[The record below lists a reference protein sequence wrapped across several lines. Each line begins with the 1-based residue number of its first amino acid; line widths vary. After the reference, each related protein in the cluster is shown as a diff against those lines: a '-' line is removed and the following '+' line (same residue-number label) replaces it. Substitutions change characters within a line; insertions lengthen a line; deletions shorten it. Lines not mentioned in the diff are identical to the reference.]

1 MAENRLVSP
10 GYKKENP
17 KSKGNQQRWASPRKF
32 ENKKQ
37 ANEIYVPKTKF
48 YIPYPDEKD
57 FAVQAISSREA
68 ELTKKDGKPSKV
80 FGVGEFSGLSFEQ
93 ISQAVVLQATITRVP
108 IGASKIEAKECVIK
122 FSGESSVTIKTPDTE
137 NIFKYRKGEK
147 GDFGYYS
154 ADEKEKADIPETE
167 SPSKFSISRK
177 FSHSNELEKPLKQL
191 EEALKKNDLSS
202 QEKLSR
208 ALESLGKNA
217 TLAHIK
223 TKYSDQKLTPT
234 YALYCLEQ
242 ELQLIKKQ
250 IKAYDNATK
259 ELGSRLE
266 NPSRGDTTPAQN
278 FINNTRKA
286 IEAFKDEIPEMVK
299 DFQSQFKPIVN
310 DVNAVEKFQTN
321 KKVGELVFAEKFP
334 AIEKFKSQILTEAEL
349 LEVMG
354 DKRLSGQQADLL
366 RQIEDVIMHDNTRSK
381 VRGLLDTGMG
391 KTFLAEKIAKYSE
404 ILKRENRK
412 LPKNF
417 PRIASFK
424 IKNIDLASQ
433 DQLSEMESR
442 TNNDNN
448 PLKGNLIIVDED
460 FFISNKSLRTLVD
473 KGAKVVRFGASEN
486 QLQLIE
492 AFHRAEEKNIA
503 GAKIKNNEALIEMLE
518 SKKEE
523 NSELVAIY
531 DKLKGSY
538 KRYSENG
545 GASYMLQN
553 FNREDFVEA
562 VNDLK
567 KKNLIKIDEVEK
579 CLEKIQGNNF
589 NVRRK
594 SILFDQASTNAETQ
608 IQDVINAVR
617 FVSQIEISR
626 AFSQVNNATNVDEFK
641 SAYEDLKRFGVF
653 EDFDQEINEFL
664 SEDIKSK
671 NIDDLKKNALPAI
684 KYAAEK
690 KMLLLNGLESN
701 ANTKVSEDVVY
712 REFENINYLN
722 EINKEIDAE
731 ISKIRT
737 TNESLREPNRIFDSK
752 ARIRENDVKAVAER
766 RILAKEK
773 LKKAEVKSEI
783 EDNKT
788 WYELAAE
795 NSSSNKSQ
803 NIFPGIS
810 LNEGEIKTGLEAILA
825 QTKKDVAVANF
836 VEDGQHKIILAKKN
850 ARGAVE
856 YKTIANDGNKDAEIE
871 KLTQGTK
878 SSVMIYAGENLEFVV
893 GGDYGHL
900 SVLDK
905 GDQQNIF
912 IKREKDL
919 NIDLF
924 KQMFGR
930 DRSGFEDI
938 SRKVTLIGEVAKTE
952 EAAKL
957 ADKSFAN
964 SQEKDLTEIVRFLQT
979 KLGKYYKSDEKSQ
992 ELFDAISK
1000 NGNEKDLAALIIDKR
1015 TLTNQVNPQLDF
1027 LKEGVDQEKF
1037 RRDLKAFAF
1046 YSLASRAIKQETNL
1060 RDAFAETSLEGFAVS
1075 PKLKSLMETKDAVKT
1090 LDNLEVFSEL
1100 LHLKKESKLEIKSE
1114 KLDNLKEEALAPKRA
1129 SLLKEAVK
1137 IQTSI
1142 KDYATK
1148 NPRIV
1153 ENLSDY
1159 KIASPTLVNFTR
1171 DKDNKVDGFVFD
1183 HGEKEGQKSY
1193 KFAQDGIH
1201 LSGEKEPLSL
1211 KEAQKLGNDL
1221 EESLSKMRDLFEERQ
1236 AAEMKA
1242 IADSAQKLHDDLKVI
1257 ANSELKTHFAGRFV
1271 VANPVIIF
1279 DVGVDNE
1286 YNHGADKGKYEFKFN
1301 SEENVIGLGKF
1312 FRDNKNV
1319 AKLAPLNLS
1328 QIEKLQS
1335 HLTAATEIA
1344 QKALDIKQ
1352 VERAKIEQEAKSR
1365 EQEAKLRADEI
1376 EKVRL
1381 QELEAQEKSRIEE
1394 LKVQEK
1400 LRIEEISAQARAANE
1415 LRAILKTAS
1424 GENSSLKIKKTR
1436 DQKNFRSFSIKN
1448 GEEVLKYKFI
1458 FHPTEPKVLGLIKL
1472 PEKKEQSSQ
1481 EIKSV
1486 QEIVKAELERAKEA
1500 AEIKKMSES
1509 EAETKAKIAEDKA
1522 VEQAKAEAIVKEI
1535 ARKTRDLRAVF
1546 KSEFNLELS
1555 GITNVVK
1562 GEKEVKS
1569 FSLMQGDKKCDYQ
1582 VILSGSN
1589 QEPVGVRN
1597 GEKDLNI
1604 DEIDEI
1610 TKAIEAKIAEANAKK
1625 LEAENVKKLEAK
1637 KLEAENAKK
1646 LEAENAKIAEANAK
1660 KIEAE
1665 KLEAEKAEKLEAENA
1680 KKLESEKLEAENAKI
1695 AEANAKKLEA
1705 EKEVEKA
1712 NAKKLEAEKAA
1723 KTADLI
1729 AKQAATTSEYIIAQ
1743 AARGVVI
1750 KAQSKE
1756 IVGNI
1761 FNNVTRKLIDE
1772 ESTTRSEQ
1780 KKSKPEKVELV
1791 EPKLK
1796 AVEEQKGRE
1805 EIEATQSILKML
1817 KDKAYLNKYLSSKY
1831 NSKLIDV
1838 DVAPRGFFDEDP
1850 MSFTVNGEENFAGKY
1865 EFSNVKGV
1873 ISLSKNNQPQTL
1885 EEITAVKKI
1894 IEGEISKAVE
1904 VEKAE
1909 YAKAKEVRDS
1919 AAGEL
1924 TLEEKKVLLEHEL
1937 NAIKKSHQPLTDSEV
1952 ASKIDL
1958 IAKNDLHNLAE
1969 SKKPEESRKTEF
1981 FNSDKVMRTLAK
1993 VHAIS
1998 ELQGGEMDLEKWKK
2012 VWGLDK
2018 SLNLDLTR
2026 ADKSIL
2032 AMLGMNDAGVTEVFG
2047 SIKNPKLV
2055 LNAIDD
2061 IKLENIMNVASKLID
2076 AIGSDELKKYSGK
2089 EVEINGVKKIISE
2102 KLEKGVAGR
2111 SLSFSL
2117 EAEEKLEVKPHSS
2130 VEKPQAWKVSLIDKS
2145 RTIKK
2150 MGG

>member
-1 MAENRLVSP
+1 
-10 GYKKENP
+10 
-17 KSKGNQQRWASPRKF
+17 
-32 ENKKQ
+32 
-37 ANEIYVPKTKF
+37 
-48 YIPYPDEKD
+48 
-57 FAVQAISSREA
+57 
-68 ELTKKDGKPSKV
+68 
-80 FGVGEFSGLSFEQ
+80 
-93 ISQAVVLQATITRVP
+93 
-108 IGASKIEAKECVIK
+108 
-122 FSGESSVTIKTPDTE
+122 
-137 NIFKYRKGEK
+137 
-147 GDFGYYS
+147 
-154 ADEKEKADIPETE
+154 
-167 SPSKFSISRK
+167 
-177 FSHSNELEKPLKQL
+177 
-191 EEALKKNDLSS
+191 
-202 QEKLSR
+202 
-208 ALESLGKNA
+208 
-217 TLAHIK
+217 
-223 TKYSDQKLTPT
+223 
-234 YALYCLEQ
+234 
-242 ELQLIKKQ
+242 
-250 IKAYDNATK
+250 
-259 ELGSRLE
+259 
-266 NPSRGDTTPAQN
+266 
-278 FINNTRKA
+278 
-286 IEAFKDEIPEMVK
+286 
-299 DFQSQFKPIVN
+299 
-310 DVNAVEKFQTN
+310 
-321 KKVGELVFAEKFP
+321 
-334 AIEKFKSQILTEAEL
+334 
-349 LEVMG
+349 
-354 DKRLSGQQADLL
+354 
-366 RQIEDVIMHDNTRSK
+366 
-381 VRGLLDTGMG
+381 
-391 KTFLAEKIAKYSE
+391 
-404 ILKRENRK
+404 
-412 LPKNF
+412 
-417 PRIASFK
+417 
-424 IKNIDLASQ
+424 
-433 DQLSEMESR
+433 
-442 TNNDNN
+442 
-448 PLKGNLIIVDED
+448 
-460 FFISNKSLRTLVD
+460 
-473 KGAKVVRFGASEN
+473 
-486 QLQLIE
+486 
-492 AFHRAEEKNIA
+492 
-503 GAKIKNNEALIEMLE
+503 
-518 SKKEE
+518 
-523 NSELVAIY
+523 
-531 DKLKGSY
+531 
-538 KRYSENG
+538 
-545 GASYMLQN
+545 
-553 FNREDFVEA
+553 
-562 VNDLK
+562 
-567 KKNLIKIDEVEK
+567 
-579 CLEKIQGNNF
+579 
-589 NVRRK
+589 
-594 SILFDQASTNAETQ
+594 
-608 IQDVINAVR
+608 
-617 FVSQIEISR
+617 
-626 AFSQVNNATNVDEFK
+626 
-641 SAYEDLKRFGVF
+641 
-653 EDFDQEINEFL
+653 
-664 SEDIKSK
+664 
-671 NIDDLKKNALPAI
+671 
-684 KYAAEK
+684 
-690 KMLLLNGLESN
+690 
-701 ANTKVSEDVVY
+701 
-712 REFENINYLN
+712 
-722 EINKEIDAE
+722 
-731 ISKIRT
+731 
-737 TNESLREPNRIFDSK
+737 
-752 ARIRENDVKAVAER
+752 
-766 RILAKEK
+766 
-773 LKKAEVKSEI
+773 
-783 EDNKT
+783 
-788 WYELAAE
+788 
-795 NSSSNKSQ
+795 
-803 NIFPGIS
+803 
-810 LNEGEIKTGLEAILA
+810 LA

-836 VEDGQHKIILAKKN
+836 VKDGQHKIILAKKN

-856 YKTIANDGNKDAEIE
+856 YNAIANVGNKDAEIE

-912 IKREKDL
+912 IERKKDL

-1015 TLTNQVNPQLDF
+1015 TLTNQVNPQLEF

-1137 IQTSI
+1137 IQSSI
-1142 KDYATK
+1142 ENYAQQ
-1148 NPRIV
+1148 NPQIIK
-1153 ENLSDY
+1153 NLSDY
-1159 KIASPTLVNFTR
+1159 KIASPTLVSFTL
-1171 DKDNKVDGFVFD
+1171 NKAKKLDGFVFD

-1201 LSGEKEPLSL
+1201 LSGEKKPLSL
-1211 KEAQKLGNDL
+1211 KEAQKLGYDL
-1221 EESLSKMRDLFEERQ
+1221 EESLNKMRNLFEERQ
-1236 AAEMKA
+1236 AAERKA

-1271 VANPVIIF
+1271 VADPVTVF
-1279 DVGVDNE
+1279 DVDVDKD
-1286 YNHGADKGKYEFKFN
+1286 YNHSADKGKYEFKFDG
-1301 SEENVIGLGKF
+1301 EKNVIGLGKF
-1312 FRDNKNV
+1312 FRDNENV

-1546 KSEFNLELS
+1546 QSEFNLELS

-1610 TKAIEAKIAEANAKK
+1610 TKTIKAKIVEANAKK

-1637 KLEAENAKK
+1637 KLEAENAKKLESEK

-1743 AARGVVI
+1743 AARGLVI

-1756 IVGNI
+1756 IVSNI
-1761 FNNVTRKLIDE
+1761 FNKMTGKLIE
-1772 ESTTRSEQ
+1772 ESTKKSEQ
-1780 KKSKPEKVELV
+1780 EKSKPEKVELV

-1796 AVEEQKGRE
+1796 AVEEQKGGE

-1838 DVAPRGFFDEDP
+1838 DVTPRGFFDEDP

-1894 IEGEISKAVE
+1894 IEDEISKADKVG
-1904 VEKAE
+1904 KAE
-1909 YAKAKEVRDS
+1909 YEKAKKVRDS
-1919 AAGEL
+1919 ATGEL
-1924 TLEEKKVLLEHEL
+1924 ILEEKKVLLEHEL

-1969 SKKPEESRKTEF
+1969 SKKPEKNRKTEF
-1981 FNSDKVMRTLAK
+1981 FTSDKVMRTLAK

-1998 ELQGGEMDLEKWKK
+1998 ESQGGEMDLEKWKK
-2012 VWGLDK
+2012 IWGLDK
-2018 SLNLDLTR
+2018 SLNLDLTH
-2026 ADKSIL
+2026 ADKAIL
-2032 AMLGMNDAGVTEVFG
+2032 AMLGMNEVGVKEVFG
-2047 SIKNPKLV
+2047 SIENPKLF
-2055 LNAIDD
+2055 LSAIDD
-2061 IKLENIMNVASKLID
+2061 IKLENIMKVASKLID

-2089 EVEINGVKKIISE
+2089 KVEIKGTKKIISE
-2102 KLEKGVAGR
+2102 KLEKDVAGR

-2130 VEKPQAWKVSLIDKS
+2130 VEKPQAWKVSLAYKS
-2145 RTIKK
+2145 QTN
-2150 MGG
+2150 